1 MVVSVLIFISLFAR
15 VIVEASMFEPEFKF
29 KTPPLIAAFLKNPD
43 DKSVMPF
50 VCVNEPLNLSWATEI
65 ERTPAPSFLISELSS
80 PSIAIFK
87 AVVNWLLVSVVA
99 SPNVNTLFSD
109 SFTVV
114 ATSKPAPSC
123 IKAFVFSQSFLPATN
138 VPLSNVRSTLFKEFV
153 PPKNVA

>member
-65 ERTPAPSFLISELSS
+65 ERTPAPSFLISELLS

-87 AVVNWLLVSVVA
+87 AVVNWLLVSVL
-99 SPNVNTLFSD
+99 SPNVNTLSD

-123 IKAFVFSQSFLPATN
+123 IKASVFFQSF
-138 VPLSNVRSTLFKEFV
+138 
-153 PPKNVA
+153 